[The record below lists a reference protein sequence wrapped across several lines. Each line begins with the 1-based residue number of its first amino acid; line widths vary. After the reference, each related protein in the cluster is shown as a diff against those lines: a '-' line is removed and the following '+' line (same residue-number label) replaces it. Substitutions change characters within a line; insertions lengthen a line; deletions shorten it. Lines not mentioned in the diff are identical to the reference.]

1 MKFRLS
7 HNNEGKYAFTLDTL
21 SCIDLLF
28 LKNNGQV
35 NLNKFSI
42 CNKKPGKKIIKSNN
56 EHIYGVI
63 KNMEQTWMTSI
74 LFKSILNRNITFDF
88 SMRTT
93 SLYLVE
99 ISSSNLQK
107 YTHICKC
114 FCGSACRMN
123 ITYITKYWNLS
134 TFDITGEEKFFAY
147 LIIFNLATDS
157 NVPG

>member
-42 CNKKPGKKIIKSNN
+42 CNKKTGKKIIKSNN

-63 KNMEQTWMTSI
+63 KNMEQT
-74 LFKSILNRNITFDF
+74 
-88 SMRTT
+88 
-93 SLYLVE
+93 
-99 ISSSNLQK
+99 
-107 YTHICKC
+107 
-114 FCGSACRMN
+114 
-123 ITYITKYWNLS
+123 
-134 TFDITGEEKFFAY
+134 
-147 LIIFNLATDS
+147 
-157 NVPG
+157 